1 MNHNHFKS
9 LQISVK
15 HVVCR
20 FPFCYSESRSSFP
33 HLFYG
38 KESMHKSTTVN
49 SAHTKEKIPAACQEE
64 DAALKT
70 MMQFFAEEL
79 LPYFGITGKVAGFAP
94 TELVQLEIQKF
105 FQDFN
110 LIMQDGSWKHF
121 EFQSTNG
128 GLSDLKRFRV
138 YEAVTS
144 YQNRVPVTT
153 YVLYSGTI
161 RRPMTQ
167 FTEGLN
173 TYRIQPILMQDQ
185 DADVLFRTLSEK
197 AANGT
202 LNRKDLIPM
211 VLSPLMGGDMP
222 QKERIK
228 NSCLLLKK
236 AGSCMSSDEIHKME
250 AVIYAMAE
258 KFLESVDL
266 EKLKEEISMTRLG
279 QMLMEEGFSRG
290 IENEKITAARSILDL
305 LSPEIIAE
313 RIGLP
318 LEKVL
323 ELKAEQDKNRQE

>member
-1 MNHNHFKS
+1 
-9 LQISVK
+9 
-15 HVVCR
+15 
-20 FPFCYSESRSSFP
+20 
-33 HLFYG
+33 
-38 KESMHKSTTVN
+38 MHKSTTVN

-144 YQNRVPVTT
+144 YQNRVSVTT

-211 VLSPLMGGDMP
+211 VLSPLMGGD
-222 QKERIK
+222 QK
-228 NSCLLLKK
+228 LLP
-236 AGSCMSSDEIHKME
+236 AP
-250 AVIYAMAE
+250 E
-258 KFLESVDL
+258 KSR
-266 EKLKEEISMTRLG
+266 KLHE
-279 QMLMEEGFSRG
+279 F
-290 IENEKITAARSILDL
+290 
-305 LSPEIIAE
+305 
-313 RIGLP
+313 
-318 LEKVL
+318 
-323 ELKAEQDKNRQE
+323 